1 MIEALRRKNIIT
13 EMGKYSKVARCK
25 KQLDFHPMVE
35 NSFEMNGL
43 EKLLLNESTKERH
56 KKKSIAEIEP

>member
-1 MIEALRRKNIIT
+1 MIEALRRKNIIK
-13 EMGKYSKVARCK
+13 EMNKYTKVIRCK

-43 EKLLLNESTKERH
+43 EKLLLNESTKDGYQIM
-56 KKKSIAEIEP
+56 SIDEIEP